1 MHTSQHTEEVKFSIS
16 RSLACIAVTQD
27 HVDSVLEGPGPES
40 YDSAEGF
47 VELVAL
53 DPEDGTQAV
62 TISLLFPRVYSL
74 IDRLGSSH
82 IHKGDYD
89 IFAE

>member
-1 MHTSQHTEEVKFSIS
+1 MYTSQHAEEVRFSVP

-40 YDSAEGF
+40 YSSAEGF
-47 VELVAL
+47 VELMAL

-74 IDRLGSSH
+74 IDGLGFSH
-82 IHKGDYD
+82 IHKGDCE

>member
-1 MHTSQHTEEVKFSIS
+1 MHTSQHTEEVKFSIP
-16 RSLACIAVTQD
+16 RSPACIAVTQD

-62 TISLLFPRVYSL
+62 TISLLFPSVYSL
-74 IDRLGSSH
+74 IDGLGFSH

-89 IFAE
+89 VFAE

>member
-1 MHTSQHTEEVKFSIS
+1 MYTSQHAEEVKFSIP

-40 YDSAEGF
+40 YDSNEGF

-62 TISLLFPRVYSL
+62 GISFLFPRVYSL
-74 IDRLGSSH
+74 IDGLGFSH
-82 IHKGDYD
+82 ICIGEDD
-89 IFAE
+89 VFAE